1 MRYDHL
7 EVIEYTDSNYL
18 QLYRYKKVYIRLCVS
33 LARGMISWKSAKQ
46 LVIAAS
52 T

>member
-18 QLYRYKKVYIRLCVS
+18 WLYRYKKVYI
-33 LARGMISWKSAKQ
+33 
-46 LVIAAS
+46 
-52 T
+52 